1 MRKRVFSIL
10 IVVTS
15 LLGMCLRVGVVEAE
29 TGTEKKEMDKHEQEE
44 SGKLSISYKT
54 IPGTW
59 IQDSKGWW
67 YRHSDGSYTINNWEL
82 IGGQW
87 YYFDGQGY
95 MYTGWLQQGS
105 AWYYLDS
112 SGVMR
117 TGWIQVGS
125 AWYYMNSSGIMQTG
139 WLQQGGVWYYLNSNG
154 VMQTGWLQQGGVW
167 YFFDSNGVMRTGWIQ
182 VGGAWYYMDSS
193 GAMQTGWLQQG
204 GKWYY
209 LNSNGVMHI
218 GWLYLGG
225 NTYYLNSNGEM
236 LIGWWNIAG
245 KWCYFDSN
253 GIQKREKIKSESS
266 IYRTLFAVPEGGW
279 SSATVR
285 LDYQEKYISMGDY
298 VYYIEHEESVLEKCE
313 GATVIPFVY
322 LNILQYSDGTSVF
335 PWYDKSILYDPLKW
349 NSGRA
354 AVNYNRY
361 SFVYNTNVKGIVSAV
376 IYCEGAV
383 VPYRSTS
390 VEQKMSI

>member
-1 MRKRVFSIL
+1 
-10 IVVTS
+10 
-15 LLGMCLRVGVVEAE
+15 
-29 TGTEKKEMDKHEQEE
+29 
-44 SGKLSISYKT
+44 
-54 IPGTW
+54 
-59 IQDSKGWW
+59 
-67 YRHSDGSYTINNWEL
+67 
-82 IGGQW
+82 
-87 YYFDGQGY
+87 

-112 SGVMR
+112 S
-117 TGWIQVGS
+117 
-125 AWYYMNSSGIMQTG
+125 
-139 WLQQGGVWYYLNSNG
+139 
-154 VMQTGWLQQGGVW
+154 
-167 YFFDSNGVMRTGWIQ
+167 GVMRTGWIQ